1 MACRRSAC
9 RTRLSPDGVRAPVQV
24 RGVLAKG
31 RTSQERDDVLSGT
44 ERVPDRAR
52 MVAEVVSAGHR
63 RLSRLD
69 DAGLRWRLR
78 SALTHLRVRSLAV
91 LGRRLASLAHA
102 RRTQLRQLASPGPRI
117 GET

>member
-1 MACRRSAC
+1 
-9 RTRLSPDGVRAPVQV
+9 
-24 RGVLAKG
+24 
-31 RTSQERDDVLSGT
+31 
-44 ERVPDRAR
+44 

-91 LGRRLASLAHA
+91 LGRRLASLAQP
-102 RRTQLRQLASPGPRI
+102 RRTQLQLLASPSALI